1 MAEQLVDVDVAVNPP
16 TSGSH
21 VIMSRQ
27 IIISTFLLLLAT
39 QSSKHTG
46 RQKRICREKCKQ
58 PPNVGGGSL
67 AFLRFYLLFPS
78 CASLGVKD
86 CISRRLKQTQRP
98 V

>member
-46 RQKRICREKCKQ
+46 RQK
-58 PPNVGGGSL
+58 V
-67 AFLRFYLLFPS
+67 
-78 CASLGVKD
+78 
-86 CISRRLKQTQRP
+86 QRSTFAERSVNSP
-98 V
+98 RT